1 MHAQLQVSIGQY
13 SDPGRKATNQ
23 DFHGACLPREPQL
36 SRKGVVVAIADGISS
51 SEFSQVAS
59 QTAVH
64 SLLEDYYCTAETW
77 SVKSSVERVLAA
89 TNSWLYAQTQQGQ
102 GRYDKDRGHV
112 CTLSALVLKGTTAH
126 LFHVGD
132 CRVYQVHA
140 QALELLTQDHRVRL
154 SSQES
159 YLGRALGMAGHLE
172 VDYRTL
178 ALEPGD
184 TFLLATDGVYE
195 HVAPEFILAA
205 IAEAENPDAA
215 ARRIA
220 EEAHARGSPD
230 NLTVQWLRVEQLPSP
245 ESEDLQ
251 RQASELPPPPL
262 LEPRMVLD
270 GYRIVREIHASS
282 RSHVYLAQD
291 EQTQAL
297 VALKTP
303 SIDLQSNPAYLER
316 FLLEEWIARRLHSA
330 HVLKPCT
337 TGRPRRHLY
346 VAMEYVEGRTLAQ
359 WMIDHPRPDLNAVR
373 GLVAQIAKGLRAFH
387 RLEMLH
393 QDLRPPNV
401 LIDATGT
408 VKLIDFGA
416 ARVAGI
422 AESGVSGP
430 EGIPGTAQYAAP
442 EYFVGEEG
450 TPRSDLFS
458 LGVMTYQLLGG
469 RLPYGLE
476 VAKSRSRAALKKLE
490 YVPLR
495 EIRPDLPAWIDE
507 ALRKAVHPDPTQRQ
521 ADVDEFVHELHYPSP
536 EFLRRRRPALIERHP
551 VRFWQG
557 VSLLLAVSLVGALSL
572 PPMFK

>member
-1 MHAQLQVSIGQY
+1 MPQQLQVSIGQY
-13 SDPGRKATNQ
+13 SDAGRKPTNQ
-23 DFHGACLPREPQL
+23 DFHGACLPSEPQ
-36 SRKGVVVAIADGISS
+36 RGCKGVVVAVADGISS

-59 QTAVH
+59 QTAVR

-77 SVKSSVERVLAA
+77 SVKNSVERVLAA

-132 CRVYQVHA
+132 CRVYQLHA

-172 VDYRTL
+172 VDYRSL
-178 ALEPGD
+178 VLERGD
-184 TFLLATDGVYE
+184 TFLLVTDGVYE
-195 HVAPEFILAA
+195 HVPHEFMLAA
-205 IAEAENPDAA
+205 VAGAQNLDVA
-215 ARRIA
+215 ARCIA
-220 EEAHARGSPD
+220 EEAYARGSPD
-230 NLTVQWLRVEQLPSP
+230 NLTVQLLRVEQLPSP
-245 ESEDLQ
+245 ECEDLQ
-251 RQASELPPPPL
+251 RQAAELPPPPL
-262 LEPRMVLD
+262 LEPRMLLD
-270 GYRIVREIHASS
+270 DYRIVRELHASS

-297 VALKTP
+297 VALKIP
-303 SIDLQSNPAYLER
+303 SIDMRSNPAYLER
-316 FLLEEWIARRLHSA
+316 FLLEEWIARRVHSA
-330 HVLKPCT
+330 HVLKPCAP
-337 TGRPRRHLY
+337 GRPRRHLY
-346 VAMEYVEGRTLAQ
+346 VAMEYVEGGTLAQ
-359 WMIDHPRPDLNAVR
+359 WMIDHPRPSLDAVR
-373 GLVAQIAKGLRAFH
+373 GLVAQIARGLRAFH

-393 QDLRPPNV
+393 QDLRPQNL

-416 ARVAGI
+416 AQVAGI
-422 AESGVSGP
+422 AESGVRGP

-442 EYFVGEEG
+442 EYFLGEEG
-450 TPRSDLFS
+450 SPRSDLFA
-458 LGVMTYQLLGG
+458 LGVVTYQLLCG

-476 VAKSRSRAALKKLE
+476 VAKLRSRAALKKLD

-495 EIRPDLPAWIDE
+495 EIRPEVPAWIDE
-507 ALRKAVHPDPTQRQ
+507 ALRKAVHPDPAQRQ
-521 ADVDEFVHELHYPSP
+521 ADVDEFVHDLHHPSP
-536 EFLRRRRPALIERHP
+536 EFLCRRRPALIERHP

-557 VSLLLAVSLVGALSL
+557 VSLLLAVWLVLVSGLRPVL
-572 PPMFK
+572 P